1 MNILALRLILLI
13 IVYNTSIFSQWQV
26 VSQIPPSQLGDYP
39 SISVP
44 NCSTFVIAGGSI
56 GNPRVFISTNS
67 GANFT
72 NITGNITGTEL
83 FSVWA
88 LNSDTIFTGDGGSPS
103 GGGGN
108 AKVYKTT
115 NRGVNW
121 TKILET
127 GGNSGFIGS
136 IIFQKPQQDFG
147 IIISDPPLENTP
159 YWIAKTTDKGN
170 TWNITNAPYIPTY
183 ATQNSGFI
191 VDSSFYGF
199 GTQTPGKV
207 YLTSNSGINWSSYL
221 TGLNSNSI
229 PSISFKSDKLNGIAV
244 SDLALPNIAKTT
256 NGGINWLPINI
267 PGTSG
272 EGDVKWI
279 DGTNIFFF
287 SANKLSRSSNNGL
300 NWSDMNSSGV
310 SLFEH
315 FEYYRSGANSI
326 CAYAVATD
334 GRVLRYE
341 GDPFGIDP
349 NNTTIPTE
357 FILEQNYP
365 NPFNPVTTI
374 KYSIPVAGMV
384 KLSIYDLNGK
394 ELLKIVNK
402 FHTAGNYVETIDMT
416 DFSSGVYFYE
426 LSSEK
431 ITLTRKLALIK

>member
-1 MNILALRLILLI
+1 MSA
-13 IVYNTSIFSQWQV
+13 TIFSQWQIV
-26 VSQIPPSQLGDYP
+26 TQIPQAQLGDYP

-56 GNPRVFISTNS
+56 GNPRVFISTDN
-67 GANFT
+67 GVNFA

-88 LNSDTIFTGDGGSPS
+88 LNSDTIFAGDGGSPS

-108 AKVYKTT
+108 AKIYKTT
-115 NRGVNW
+115 NRGANW
-121 TKILET
+121 SVILQT

-136 IIFQKPQQDFG
+136 IIFQKPQQNFG

-170 TWNITNAPYIPTY
+170 TWNVSTAPYIPTY

-199 GTQTPGKV
+199 GTQQPGKI
-207 YLTSNSGINWSSYL
+207 YITTNAGSNWSSYL
-221 TGLNSNSI
+221 IGLNSNSI
-229 PSISFKSDKLNGIAV
+229 PSISFESDKLTGIAI
-244 SDLALPNIAKTT
+244 SDISLPNIARTT
-256 NGGINWLPINI
+256 NGGINWQTINI

-279 DGTNIFFF
+279 EGTDIFFF
-287 SANKLSRSSNNGL
+287 SANKLSRSSNDGTS
-300 NWSDMNSSGV
+300 WSDMNSSGV

-315 FEYYRSGANSI
+315 FDYYKSGANTI

-349 NNTTIPTE
+349 NNTTIPAE
-357 FILEQNYP
+357 YVLDQNYP
-365 NPFNPVTTI
+365 NPFNPVTTV
-374 KYSIPVAGMV
+374 KYSIPLAGIV
-384 KLSIYDLNGK
+384 KLAIYDLNGR
-394 ELLKIVNK
+394 EILNIFNRY
-402 FHTAGNYVETIDMT
+402 HNAGNYIETFDMT
-416 DFSSGVYFYE
+416 NFSSGVYFYE
-426 LSSEK
+426 LTSGKTS
-431 ITLTRKLALIK
+431 LTKKLALIK